1 MPRVFSPTTLGIIKT
16 NKFLP
21 TLLLIMHMI
30 DNIYFD
36 RSKINKWTERRMK
49 EDDKPFMEE
58 ADQDDERCFSEMES
72 NV

>member
-1 MPRVFSPTTLGIIKT
+1 
-16 NKFLP
+16 
-21 TLLLIMHMI
+21 MI